1 MYKYPKTPKS
11 LVHKIIRPSKLRLE
25 KLEEVL
31 LGIEQGLIDSFKSAP
46 AWLWV
51 WVIGYISVFG
61 YLYLP

>member
-11 LVHKIIRPSKLRLE
+11 LFHKIIRPSLRLE
-25 KLEEVL
+25 KLEEVH
-31 LGIEQGLIDSFKSAP
+31 LGIEQVLIDSFKSAP

-61 YLYLP
+61 SLYLL